1 MTVEK
6 LSQMEDTLMKLG
18 GTYILNHARRVLY
31 ISRLLAE
38 KENVSCND
46 DILAF
51 ASYFHDISAFPPYRP
66 EGTFDHA
73 FESSRIV
80 PNIAKDYGFSE
91 SDIEIIIEAIKFHD
105 KVGMGEHTETRLI
118 RNADG
123 VDYLGYM
130 AVARDFSKQPNDMK
144 KAIDILKK
152 RKEQFYSIIDYN
164 YAKELA
170 APRLNEL
177 ENFISRF
184 IEESFGM
191 Y

>member
-6 LSQMEDTLMKLG
+6 IHEMEDTLFKLG
-18 GTYILNHARRVLY
+18 GSYILNHAKRVLY
-31 ISRLLAE
+31 ISRLIAE
-38 KENVSCND
+38 KESISYND
-46 DILAF
+46 DILTF
-51 ASYFHDISAFPPYRP
+51 VSFFHDISAFPPYRP

-73 FESSRIV
+73 LESSKIV
-80 PNIAKDYGFSE
+80 PSIAKEYDFNE
-91 SDIEIIIEAIKFHD
+91 EDIDIIIEAVKFHD

-123 VDYLGYM
+123 LDYLGFV

-144 KAIDILKK
+144 KAIAALEK

-164 YAKELA
+164 YAKKIATTRLEELDT
-170 APRLNEL
+170 
-177 ENFISRF
+177 FISRF
-184 IEESFGM
+184 IEESFGI